1 MGFLWIVVMNDRPL
15 CATYAITPS
24 GTNIEKYRKNQY
36 LWYFWYRNAT
46 WRFGVSGANLCY
58 WLLYMTSS
66 QPMSGPWCVWGISI
80 IFSSVGMS
88 LGSAKY
94 DTYAL

>member
-1 MGFLWIVVMNDRPL
+1 MVLLVLKCHMALW
-15 CATYAITPS
+15 
-24 GTNIEKYRKNQY
+24 RKWRKLMLLVILY
-36 LWYFWYRNAT
+36 L
-46 WRFGVSGANLCY
+46 
-58 WLLYMTSS
+58 TSS
-66 QPMSGPWCVWGISI
+66 QPMSGPWCVWGIST

>member
-1 MGFLWIVVMNDRPL
+1 MEL
-15 CATYAITPS
+15 AS
-24 GTNIEKYRKNQY
+24 KYDPQDVEGKWYQY
-36 LWYFWYRNAT
+36 
-46 WRFGVSGANLCY
+46 LCY
-58 WLLYMTSS
+58 WLLYLTSS